1 MKALGKGAGLAA
13 AVALA
18 ALAGRAYASVPASS
32 GQSPKPILVS
42 IGAIPAGTR
51 HGVLTFSGINGTV
64 TSAILREFGPGG
76 THGTAKPINT
86 PGKGFTI
93 DFKPPV
99 TKATNTAAVCIDTSG
114 TSHPKFLR
122 GTWSGPAGAV
132 AIKPATVDAGTICG
146 E

>member
-1 MKALGKGAGLAA
+1 MVAA
-13 AVALA
+13 IALA
-18 ALAGRAYASVPASS
+18 TLAGGAYASVPPSG

-76 THGTAKPINT
+76 SHGTATPTNT

-93 DFKPPV
+93 DFTPPA
-99 TKATNTAAVCIDTSG
+99 TKETKDAVVCIDTSAA
-114 TSHPKFLR
+114 SHPKFLR
-122 GTWSGPAGAV
+122 GTWSGAAGVV
-132 AIKPATVDAGTICG
+132 AIKPGTVNAGTICG